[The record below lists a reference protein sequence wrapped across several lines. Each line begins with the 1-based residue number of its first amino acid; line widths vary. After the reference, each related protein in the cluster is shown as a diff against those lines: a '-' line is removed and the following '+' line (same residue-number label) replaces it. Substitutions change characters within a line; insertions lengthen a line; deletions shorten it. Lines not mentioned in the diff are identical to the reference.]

1 MISTPM
7 MLLLNTE
14 DVQNHD
20 EIRKSVQEIAQAGFD
35 AVCLEFRASQFN
47 EFDPIGQAAMQVC
60 YEEAQRCEIGFVKI
74 VPHESARF
82 LKEHPELYRRVLKE
96 TAMTFAENQLSQ
108 SWHMQLSGVKPS
120 LDRAFRIQKNET
132 GEITNAERCEQE
144 VQFLI
149 SGEQLQIRVK
159 DAGEYLFYFSCETTH
174 ADFANPAITSMLDA
188 FLAAYTPYKLDGF
201 AMDEFGVGGGE
212 AGVYLSGESFL
223 ALFEATYGYDLLD
236 KLYLLQNRGTDTEFA
251 VVRYDYYMLTNTL
264 TLNYQMAAR
273 EKFEAKYGKDLFIGF
288 HHTWWGEGNS
298 GDLWAGNIDYFRLCK
313 ALTGGFVDAQ
323 YDTERTMLSM
333 TQLAESIARY
343 SDTGNAYNMCWDR
356 YCTSK
361 KMEYYHRMLAVRNV
375 KWVGHAMA
383 KGLCRARL
391 SENMLEAKKAVY
403 DVEFPGL
410 FTASLTENPLWG
422 DVAKRIHTEH
432 TFENCLRG
440 ASASA
445 KVAVL
450 YIWESNAFFNN
461 EQMHYHRVSLKALL
475 DKLITNSIP
484 VDVVPSFETDL
495 SQYDV
500 IFALWPSMM
509 PDSLWQVLKQ
519 EIAAGKQV
527 YFMGPPAYVTTSG
540 KDISAE
546 FEKLTGSHVT
556 DVKTYCGGFEYPA
569 WDFWFT
575 DKIIPM
581 NIYCEGDEIIE
592 RRCDNV
598 HYYGYEAPLTEAMI
612 DIIENLSAYKTVDND
627 RVISKVYQRGDEK
640 IITLTGRWSCK
651 INMRFVFEGND
662 IEIQN
667 GTLILI
673 SAKKNEV
680 TKLLAANGTQIYING
695 NRRDYEYI

>member
-14 DVQNHD
+14 DAQNHD
-20 EIRKSVQEIAQAGFD
+20 EIRKSVQEIAQTGFD
-35 AVCLEFRASQFN
+35 AVCLEFRNSQFD
-47 EFDPIGQAAMQVC
+47 EFDAVGQAAMQIC
-60 YEEAQRCEIGFVKI
+60 YEEAKRCGIGFVKI
-74 VPHESARF
+74 VPYASARF
-82 LKEHPELYRRVLKE
+82 LKANPELYRRVLKE
-96 TAMTFAENQLSQ
+96 IAMVFTPDQRSR
-108 SWHMQLSGVKPS
+108 SWHIQLSGVKPS
-120 LDRAFRIQKNET
+120 LDQAFRIQKNEN

-144 VQFLI
+144 VQYLI

-159 DAGEYLFYFSCETTH
+159 DAGEYLFYFSCETPD
-174 ADFANPAITSMLDA
+174 ADYANPAITNMLDA
-188 FLAAYTPYKLDGF
+188 FLAAYAPYKLDGY
-201 AMDEFGVGGGE
+201 AMDEFGAGSRE
-212 AGVYLSGESFL
+212 AGIYLSGESFL
-223 ALFEATYGYDLLD
+223 ALFEATYGYDLRD

-251 VVRYDYYMLTNTL
+251 VVRYDYYTLTNTL

-356 YCTSK
+356 YCTPR
-361 KMEYYHRMLAVRNV
+361 KMDYYHRMLAARNV
-375 KWVGHAMA
+375 KWVSHALA
-383 KGLCRARL
+383 KSIRNARWQCKDITVGF
-391 SENMLEAKKAVY
+391 SS
-403 DVEFPGL
+403 DVQFAGL
-410 FTASLTENPLWG
+410 FADKLIDNPLWG
-422 DVAKRIHTEH
+422 DISKCIRWEH
-432 TFENCLRG
+432 SLEKKLCG
-440 ASASA
+440 ANSPA

-461 EQMHYHRVSLKALL
+461 EQMHYHRASLKALL
-475 DKLITNSIP
+475 DKLMTNNIP
-484 VDVVPSFETDL
+484 IDVVPSFETNL
-495 SQYDV
+495 SHYDV

-509 PDSLWQVLKQ
+509 PDSLWQTLKQ

-592 RRCDNV
+592 RSCGNV

-612 DIIENLSAYKTVDND
+612 DVIENLSDYKTIDND
-627 RVISKVYQRGDEK
+627 RVISKVYQRSDEK

-651 INMRFVFEGND
+651 INMRFAFEGND

-673 SAKKNEV
+673 STEKNKI
-680 TKLLAANGTQIYING
+680 TKLLSSGGAQIYING
-695 NRRDYEYI
+695 IRSDYEQI

>member
-14 DVQNHD
+14 DAQNHN
-20 EIRKSVQEIAQAGFD
+20 EIRKSVQEIAQTGFD
-35 AVCLEFRASQFN
+35 AVCLEFRDSQFD
-47 EFDPIGQAAMQVC
+47 EFDAVGQAAMQVC
-60 YEEAQRCEIGFVKI
+60 YEEAKRCGIGFVKI
-74 VPHESARF
+74 MPHASARF
-82 LKEHPELYRRVLKE
+82 LKANPELYRRVLQE
-96 TAMTFAENQLSQ
+96 IAMTFTPDQRSC
-108 SWHMQLSGVKPS
+108 SWHIQLSGVKPS
-120 LDRAFRIQKNET
+120 LDRAFRIQKNEN
-132 GEITNAERCEQE
+132 GEITNAERCEQK
-144 VQFLI
+144 VQYLI

-159 DAGEYLFYFSCETTH
+159 DAGEYLFYFSCETTD
-174 ADFANPAITSMLDA
+174 ADYANPSITNMLDA
-188 FLAAYTPYKLDGF
+188 FLSAYAPYTLDGY
-201 AMDEFGVGGGE
+201 AMDEFGAGSRE
-212 AGVYLSGESFL
+212 AGVYLSSESFL
-223 ALFEATYGYDLLD
+223 TLFEATYGYDLRD
-236 KLYLLQNRGTDTEFA
+236 RLYLLQNRGIDTGFA
-251 VVRYDYYMLTNTL
+251 VVRYDYYTLTNTL

-313 ALTGGFVDAQ
+313 ALSGGFVDAQ

-333 TQLAESIARY
+333 TQLSESIARY

-361 KMEYYHRMLAVRNV
+361 KMEYYHRLLAVRNV
-375 KWVGHAMA
+375 KWVAHA
-383 KGLCRARL
+383 L
-391 SENMLEAKKAVY
+391 SNGISRDCDY
-403 DVEFPGL
+403 PGVFVDHL
-410 FTASLTENPLWG
+410 IGNTLWG
-422 DVAKRIHTEH
+422 SVSDYISREH
-432 TFENCLRG
+432 IFEHCLHG
-440 ASASA
+440 AASTA

-461 EQMHYHRVSLKALL
+461 DQMHYHRLSLKAIL
-475 DKLITNSIP
+475 DKLMANNIP
-484 VDVVPSFETDL
+484 VDVVPSFETNL
-495 SQYDV
+495 SHYDV

-509 PDSLWQVLKQ
+509 PDSLWQTLKQ

-592 RRCDNV
+592 QSCGNV

-612 DIIENLSAYKTVDND
+612 DVIENLSNYKTIDND

-667 GTLILI
+667 GTLIMI
-673 SAKKNEV
+673 SAEKSTV
-680 TKLLAANGTQIYING
+680 TKLVAADGAQIYING
-695 NRRDYEYI
+695 IRSDYEQI

>member
-14 DVQNHD
+14 DAQNHD
-20 EIRKSVQEIAQAGFD
+20 EIRKSVQEIAQTGFD
-35 AVCLEFRASQFN
+35 AVCLEFRNSQFD
-47 EFDPIGQAAMQVC
+47 EFDAVGQAAMQVC
-60 YEEAQRCEIGFVKI
+60 YEEAKRCGIGFVKI
-74 VPHESARF
+74 VPYASARF
-82 LKEHPELYRRVLKE
+82 LKANPELYRRVLKE
-96 TAMTFAENQLSQ
+96 ISMTFTPERLSQ
-108 SWHMQLSGVKPS
+108 SQCMQLPGGKPS
-120 LDRAFRIQKNET
+120 LDRAFRIQKNEN
-132 GEITNAERCEQE
+132 GEIISAERCEQE
-144 VQFLI
+144 VQYLI

-159 DAGEYLFYFSCETTH
+159 DAGQYLFYFSCETPD
-174 ADFANPAITSMLDA
+174 ADYANPAITSMLDA
-188 FLAAYTPYKLDGF
+188 FLSAYKPYKLDGY
-201 AMDEFGVGGGE
+201 AMDEFGAGSRE
-212 AGVYLSGESFL
+212 AGIYLSGESFL
-223 ALFEATYGYDLLD
+223 ALFEATYGYDLRD

-251 VVRYDYYMLTNTL
+251 VVRYDYYTLTNTL

-356 YCTSK
+356 YCTPR
-361 KMEYYHRMLAVRNV
+361 KMDYYHRMLAARNV
-375 KWVGHAMA
+375 KWVSHALA
-383 KGLCRARL
+383 KSIRNARWRCKDITVGF
-391 SENMLEAKKAVY
+391 SS
-403 DVEFPGL
+403 DVQFAGL
-410 FTASLTENPLWG
+410 FADKLIDNPLWG
-422 DVAKRIHTEH
+422 DISKCIRWEH
-432 TFENCLRG
+432 SLEKKLCG
-440 ASASA
+440 ANSPA

-461 EQMHYHRVSLKALL
+461 EQMHYHRASLKALL
-475 DKLITNSIP
+475 DKLMTNNIP
-484 VDVVPSFETDL
+484 IDVVPSFETNL
-495 SQYDV
+495 SHYDV

-509 PDSLWQVLKQ
+509 PDSLWQTLKQ

-592 RRCDNV
+592 RSCGNV

-612 DIIENLSAYKTVDND
+612 DVIENLSDYKTIDND
-627 RVISKVYQRGDEK
+627 RVISKVYQRSDEK

-651 INMRFVFEGND
+651 INMRFAFEGND

-673 SAKKNEV
+673 SAEKNKI
-680 TKLLAANGTQIYING
+680 TKLLSSGGAQIYING
-695 NRRDYEYI
+695 IRSDYEQI

>member
-14 DVQNHD
+14 DAQNHD
-20 EIRKSVQEIAQAGFD
+20 EIRKSVQEIAQTGFD
-35 AVCLEFRASQFN
+35 AVCLEFRNSQFD
-47 EFDPIGQAAMQVC
+47 EFDAVGQAAMQVC
-60 YEEAQRCEIGFVKI
+60 YEEAKRCGIGFVKI
-74 VPHESARF
+74 VPYASARF
-82 LKEHPELYRRVLKE
+82 LKANPELYRRVLKE
-96 TAMTFAENQLSQ
+96 IAMVFTPDQRSR
-108 SWHMQLSGVKPS
+108 SWHIQLSGVKPS
-120 LDRAFRIQKNET
+120 LDQAFRIQKNEN

-144 VQFLI
+144 VQYLI

-159 DAGEYLFYFSCETTH
+159 DAGEYLFYFSCETPD
-174 ADFANPAITSMLDA
+174 ADYANPAITNMLDA
-188 FLAAYTPYKLDGF
+188 FLAAYAPYKLDGY
-201 AMDEFGVGGGE
+201 AMDEFGAGSRE
-212 AGVYLSGESFL
+212 AGIYLSGESFL
-223 ALFEATYGYDLLD
+223 ALFEATYGYDLRD

-251 VVRYDYYMLTNTL
+251 VVRYDYYTLTNTL

-356 YCTSK
+356 YCTPR
-361 KMEYYHRMLAVRNV
+361 KMDYYHRMLAARNV
-375 KWVGHAMA
+375 KWVSHALA
-383 KGLCRARL
+383 KSIRNARWQCKDITVGF
-391 SENMLEAKKAVY
+391 SS
-403 DVEFPGL
+403 DVQFAGL
-410 FTASLTENPLWG
+410 FADKLIDNPLWG
-422 DVAKRIHTEH
+422 DISKCIRWEH
-432 TFENCLRG
+432 SLEKKLCG
-440 ASASA
+440 ANSPA

-461 EQMHYHRVSLKALL
+461 EQMHYHRASLKALL
-475 DKLITNSIP
+475 DKLMTNNIP
-484 VDVVPSFETDL
+484 IDVVPSFETNL
-495 SQYDV
+495 THYDV

-509 PDSLWQVLKQ
+509 PDSLWQTLKQ

-592 RRCDNV
+592 RSCGNV

-612 DIIENLSAYKTVDND
+612 DVIENLSDYKTIDND
-627 RVISKVYQRGDEK
+627 RVISKVYQRSDEK

-651 INMRFVFEGND
+651 INMRFAFEGND

-673 SAKKNEV
+673 STEKNKI
-680 TKLLAANGTQIYING
+680 TKLLSSGGAQIYING
-695 NRRDYEYI
+695 IRIDYEQI

>member
-14 DVQNHD
+14 DAQNHD
-20 EIRKSVQEIAQAGFD
+20 EIRKSVREIAQVGFD
-35 AVCLEFRASQFN
+35 AVCLEFRDSQYN
-47 EFDPIGQAAMQVC
+47 EFDAVGQAAMQVC
-60 YEEAQRCEIGFVKI
+60 YEEARRCGIGFVKVI
-74 VPHESARF
+74 PPDPPQF
-82 LKEHPELYRRVLKE
+82 LKLHPELCRRVLKE
-96 TAMTFAENQLSQ
+96 TAMTFTPENLLQSLDIQLSKRNP
-108 SWHMQLSGVKPS
+108 L
-120 LDRAFRIQKNET
+120 LDCAFHIRKNKN
-132 GEITNAERCEQE
+132 GDIVNVERCENE
-144 VQFLI
+144 VKYVF
-149 SGEQLQIRVK
+149 SGKHIQIQVK
-159 DAGEYLFYFSCETTH
+159 DAGEYLFYFSCETEE
-174 ADFANPAITSMLDA
+174 ADYANPQITKMLDA
-188 FLAAYTPYKLDGF
+188 FLSIYEPYILDGY
-201 AMDEFGVGGGE
+201 AMDEFGAGIRE
-212 AGVYLSGESFL
+212 ANTYLSSESFF
-223 ALFEATYGYDLLD
+223 ALFEATYGYNLRDC
-236 KLYLLQNRGTDTEFA
+236 LYLLQNRGTDTKFA
-251 VVRYDYYMLTNTL
+251 VVRYDYYTLTNTL

-356 YCTSK
+356 YCTPR
-361 KMEYYHRMLAVRNV
+361 KMDYYHRMLAARNV
-375 KWVGHAMA
+375 KWVSHALA
-383 KGLCRARL
+383 KSIRNARWRCKDITVGF
-391 SENMLEAKKAVY
+391 SS
-403 DVEFPGL
+403 DVQFAGL
-410 FTASLTENPLWG
+410 FADKLIDNPLWG
-422 DVAKRIHTEH
+422 DISKCIRWEH
-432 TFENCLRG
+432 SLEKKLCG
-440 ASASA
+440 ANSPA

-461 EQMHYHRVSLKALL
+461 EQMHYHRASLKALL
-475 DKLITNSIP
+475 DKLMMNNIP
-484 VDVVPSFETDL
+484 IDVVPSFETNL
-495 SQYDV
+495 SHYDV

-509 PDSLWQVLKQ
+509 PDSLWQTLKQ

-592 RRCDNV
+592 RSCGNV

-612 DIIENLSAYKTVDND
+612 DIIENLSDYKTIDND
-627 RVISKVYQRGDEK
+627 RVISKVYQRSDEK

-651 INMRFVFEGND
+651 INMRFAFEGND

-673 SAKKNEV
+673 SAEKNKI
-680 TKLLAANGTQIYING
+680 TKLLSSGGAQIYING
-695 NRRDYEYI
+695 IRSDYEQI

>member
-14 DVQNHD
+14 DAQNHD
-20 EIRKSVQEIAQAGFD
+20 EIRKSVHEIAQTGFD
-35 AVCLEFRASQFN
+35 AVCLEFRNSQFD
-47 EFDPIGQAAMQVC
+47 EFDAVGQAAMQVC
-60 YEEAQRCEIGFVKI
+60 YEEAKRCGIGFVKI
-74 VPHESARF
+74 MPYGSARF
-82 LKEHPELYRRVLKE
+82 LKANPELYRRVLKE
-96 TAMTFAENQLSQ
+96 ISMTFTPEQLSQ
-108 SWHMQLSGVKPS
+108 SQCMQLPGGKPL
-120 LDRAFRIQKNET
+120 LDRVFRIQKNEN
-132 GEITNAERCEQE
+132 GEIISAERCEQE
-144 VQFLI
+144 VQYLI

-159 DAGEYLFYFSCETTH
+159 DAGEYLFYFSCETTD
-174 ADFANPAITSMLDA
+174 ADYANPAITNMLDA
-188 FLAAYTPYKLDGF
+188 FLAAYAPYKLDGY
-201 AMDEFGVGGGE
+201 AMDEFGAGSRE
-212 AGVYLSGESFL
+212 AGVYLSSESFL
-223 ALFEATYGYDLLD
+223 TLFEATYGYDLRD
-236 KLYLLQNRGTDTEFA
+236 KLYLLQNRGADTEFA
-251 VVRYDYYMLTNTL
+251 VVRYDYYTLTNTL

-356 YCTSK
+356 YCTPR
-361 KMEYYHRMLAVRNV
+361 KMDYYHRMLAARNV
-375 KWVGHAMA
+375 KWVSHALA
-383 KGLCRARL
+383 KSIRNARWQCKDITVGF
-391 SENMLEAKKAVY
+391 SS
-403 DVEFPGL
+403 DVQFAGL
-410 FTASLTENPLWG
+410 FADKLIDNPLWG
-422 DVAKRIHTEH
+422 DISKCIRWEH
-432 TFENCLRG
+432 SLEKKLCG
-440 ASASA
+440 ANSPA

-461 EQMHYHRVSLKALL
+461 EQMHYHRASLKALL
-475 DKLITNSIP
+475 DKLMTNNIP
-484 VDVVPSFETDL
+484 IDVVPSFETNL
-495 SQYDV
+495 SHYDV

-509 PDSLWQVLKQ
+509 PDSLWQALKQ
-519 EIAAGKQV
+519 AVTAGKQV

-556 DVKTYCGGFEYPA
+556 AVKTYCGGYEYPA

-592 RRCDNV
+592 RCCGNV

-612 DIIENLSAYKTVDND
+612 DVIENLSDYKTIDND
-627 RVISKVYQRGDEK
+627 RVISKVYQRSDEK

-651 INMRFVFEGND
+651 INMRFAFEEND

-673 SAKKNEV
+673 SAEKNKI
-680 TKLLAANGTQIYING
+680 TKLLSSGGAQIYING
-695 NRRDYEYI
+695 IRSDYEQI

>member
-14 DVQNHD
+14 DAQNHD
-20 EIRKSVQEIAQAGFD
+20 EIRKSVQEIAQTGFD
-35 AVCLEFRASQFN
+35 AVCLEFRNSQFD
-47 EFDPIGQAAMQVC
+47 EFDAVGQAAMQVC
-60 YEEAQRCEIGFVKI
+60 YEEAKRCGIGFVKI
-74 VPHESARF
+74 VPYASARF
-82 LKEHPELYRRVLKE
+82 LKANPELYRRVLKE
-96 TAMTFAENQLSQ
+96 IAMVFTPDQRSR
-108 SWHMQLSGVKPS
+108 SWHIQLSGVKPS
-120 LDRAFRIQKNET
+120 LDQAFRIQKNEN

-144 VQFLI
+144 VQYLI

-159 DAGEYLFYFSCETTH
+159 DAGEYLFYFSCETPD
-174 ADFANPAITSMLDA
+174 ADYANPAITNMLDA
-188 FLAAYTPYKLDGF
+188 FLAAYAPYKLDGY
-201 AMDEFGVGGGE
+201 AMDEFGAGSRE
-212 AGVYLSGESFL
+212 AGIYLSGESFL
-223 ALFEATYGYDLLD
+223 ALFEATYGYDLRD

-251 VVRYDYYMLTNTL
+251 VVRYDYYTLTNTL

-298 GDLWAGNIDYFRLCK
+298 GNLWAGNIDYFRLCK

-356 YCTSK
+356 YCTPR
-361 KMEYYHRMLAVRNV
+361 KMDYYHRMLAARNV
-375 KWVGHAMA
+375 KWVSHALA
-383 KGLCRARL
+383 KSIRNARWQCKDITVGF
-391 SENMLEAKKAVY
+391 SS
-403 DVEFPGL
+403 DVQFAGL
-410 FTASLTENPLWG
+410 FADKLIDNPLWG
-422 DVAKRIHTEH
+422 DISKCIRWEH
-432 TFENCLRG
+432 SLEKKLCG
-440 ASASA
+440 ANSPA

-461 EQMHYHRVSLKALL
+461 EQMHYHRASLKALL
-475 DKLITNSIP
+475 DKLMTNNIP
-484 VDVVPSFETDL
+484 IDVVPSFETNL
-495 SQYDV
+495 SHYDV

-509 PDSLWQVLKQ
+509 PDSLWQTLKQ

-592 RRCDNV
+592 RSCGNV

-612 DIIENLSAYKTVDND
+612 DVIENLSDYKTIDND
-627 RVISKVYQRGDEK
+627 RVISKVYQRSDEK

-651 INMRFVFEGND
+651 INMRFAFEGND

-673 SAKKNEV
+673 STEKNKI
-680 TKLLAANGTQIYING
+680 TKLLSSGGAQIYING
-695 NRRDYEYI
+695 IRSDYEQI

>member
-14 DVQNHD
+14 DAQNHD
-20 EIRKSVQEIAQAGFD
+20 EIRKSVQEIAQTGFE
-35 AVCLEFRASQFN
+35 AVCLEFRNSQFD
-47 EFDPIGQAAMQVC
+47 EFDAVGQAAMQVC
-60 YEEAQRCEIGFVKI
+60 YEEAKRCGIGFVKI
-74 VPHESARF
+74 VPHASARF
-82 LKEHPELYRRVLKE
+82 LKANPELYRRVLKE
-96 TAMTFAENQLSQ
+96 IAMVFTPDQRSR
-108 SWHMQLSGVKPS
+108 SWHIQLSGVKPS
-120 LDRAFRIQKNET
+120 LDQAFRIQKNEN

-144 VQFLI
+144 VQYLI

-159 DAGEYLFYFSCETTH
+159 DAGEYLFYFSCETTD
-174 ADFANPAITSMLDA
+174 ADYANPAITNMLDA
-188 FLAAYTPYKLDGF
+188 FLAAYAPYKLDGY
-201 AMDEFGVGGGE
+201 AMDEFGAGSCE
-212 AGVYLSGESFL
+212 AGVYLSSESFL
-223 ALFEATYGYDLLD
+223 TLFEATYGYDLRD

-251 VVRYDYYMLTNTL
+251 VVRYDYYTLTNTL

-356 YCTSK
+356 YCTPR
-361 KMEYYHRMLAVRNV
+361 KMDYYHRMLAARNV
-375 KWVGHAMA
+375 KWVSHALA
-383 KGLCRARL
+383 KSIRNARWRCKDITVGF
-391 SENMLEAKKAVY
+391 SS
-403 DVEFPGL
+403 DVQFAGL
-410 FTASLTENPLWG
+410 FADKLIDNPLWG
-422 DVAKRIHTEH
+422 DISKCIRWEH
-432 TFENCLRG
+432 SLEKKLCG
-440 ASASA
+440 ANSPA

-461 EQMHYHRVSLKALL
+461 EQMHYHRASLKALL
-475 DKLITNSIP
+475 DKLMTNNIP
-484 VDVVPSFETDL
+484 IDVVPSFETNL
-495 SQYDV
+495 SHYDV

-509 PDSLWQVLKQ
+509 PDPLWQALKQ
-519 EIAAGKQV
+519 EIAAGKQI

-556 DVKTYCGGFEYPA
+556 AVKTYCGGYEYPA

-592 RRCDNV
+592 RSCGNV

-612 DIIENLSAYKTVDND
+612 DVIENLSDYKTIDND
-627 RVISKVYQRGDEK
+627 RVISKVYQRSDEK

-651 INMRFVFEGND
+651 INMRFAFEGND

-673 SAKKNEV
+673 SAEKNKI
-680 TKLLAANGTQIYING
+680 TKLLSSGGAQIYING
-695 NRRDYEYI
+695 IRSDYEQI

>member
-14 DVQNHD
+14 DAQNHD
-20 EIRKSVQEIAQAGFD
+20 EIRKSVQEIAQTGFD
-35 AVCLEFRASQFN
+35 AVCLEFRNSQFD
-47 EFDPIGQAAMQVC
+47 EFDAVGQAAMQVC
-60 YEEAQRCEIGFVKI
+60 YEEAKRCGIGFVKI
-74 VPHESARF
+74 VPYASARF
-82 LKEHPELYRRVLKE
+82 LKANPELYRRVLKE
-96 TAMTFAENQLSQ
+96 IAMVFTPDQRSR
-108 SWHMQLSGVKPS
+108 SWHIQLSGVKPS
-120 LDRAFRIQKNET
+120 LDQAFRIQKNEN

-144 VQFLI
+144 VQYLI

-159 DAGEYLFYFSCETTH
+159 DAGEYLFYFSCETPD
-174 ADFANPAITSMLDA
+174 ADYANPAITNMLDA
-188 FLAAYTPYKLDGF
+188 FLAAYAPYKLDGY
-201 AMDEFGVGGGE
+201 AMDEFGAGSRE
-212 AGVYLSGESFL
+212 AGIYLSGESFL
-223 ALFEATYGYDLLD
+223 ALFEATYGYDLRD

-251 VVRYDYYMLTNTL
+251 VVRYDYYTLTNTL

-356 YCTSK
+356 YCTPR
-361 KMEYYHRMLAVRNV
+361 KMDYYHRMLAARNV
-375 KWVGHAMA
+375 KWVSHALA
-383 KGLCRARL
+383 KSIRNARWRCKDITVGF
-391 SENMLEAKKAVY
+391 SS
-403 DVEFPGL
+403 DVQFAGL
-410 FTASLTENPLWG
+410 FADKLIDNPLWG
-422 DVAKRIHTEH
+422 DISKCIRWEH
-432 TFENCLRG
+432 SLEKKLCG
-440 ASASA
+440 ANSPA

-461 EQMHYHRVSLKALL
+461 EQMHYHRASLKALL
-475 DKLITNSIP
+475 DKLMTNNIP
-484 VDVVPSFETDL
+484 IDVVPSFETNL
-495 SQYDV
+495 SHYDV

-509 PDSLWQVLKQ
+509 PDSLWQTLKQ

-592 RRCDNV
+592 RSCGNV

-612 DIIENLSAYKTVDND
+612 DVIENLSDYKTIDND
-627 RVISKVYQRGDEK
+627 RVISKVYQRSDEK

-651 INMRFVFEGND
+651 INMRFAFEGND

-673 SAKKNEV
+673 SAEKNKI
-680 TKLLAANGTQIYING
+680 TKLLSSGGAQIYING
-695 NRRDYEYI
+695 IRSDYEQI

>member
-14 DVQNHD
+14 DAQNHD
-20 EIRKSVQEIAQAGFD
+20 EIRKSVQEIAQTGFD
-35 AVCLEFRASQFN
+35 AVCLEFRNSQFD
-47 EFDPIGQAAMQVC
+47 EFDAVGQAAMQVC
-60 YEEAQRCEIGFVKI
+60 YEEAKRCGIGFVKI
-74 VPHESARF
+74 VPPASARF
-82 LKEHPELYRRVLKE
+82 LKANPELYRRVLKE
-96 TAMTFAENQLSQ
+96 IAMVFTPDQRSR
-108 SWHMQLSGVKPS
+108 SWHIQLSGVKPS
-120 LDRAFRIQKNET
+120 LDQAFRIQKNEN

-144 VQFLI
+144 VQYLI

-159 DAGEYLFYFSCETTH
+159 DAGQYLFYFSCETPD
-174 ADFANPAITSMLDA
+174 ADYANPAITSMLDA
-188 FLAAYTPYKLDGF
+188 FLSAYAPYKLDGY
-201 AMDEFGVGGGE
+201 AMDEFGAGSRE
-212 AGVYLSGESFL
+212 AGIYLSGESFL
-223 ALFEATYGYDLLD
+223 ALFEATYGYDLRD

-251 VVRYDYYMLTNTL
+251 VVRYDYYTLTNTL

-356 YCTSK
+356 YCTPR
-361 KMEYYHRMLAVRNV
+361 KMDYYHRMLAARNV
-375 KWVGHAMA
+375 KWVSHALA
-383 KGLCRARL
+383 KSIRNARWRCKDITVGF
-391 SENMLEAKKAVY
+391 SS
-403 DVEFPGL
+403 DVQFAGL
-410 FTASLTENPLWG
+410 FADKLIDNPLWG
-422 DVAKRIHTEH
+422 DISKCIRWEH
-432 TFENCLRG
+432 SLEKKLCG
-440 ASASA
+440 ANSPA

-461 EQMHYHRVSLKALL
+461 EQMHYHRASLKALL
-475 DKLITNSIP
+475 DKLMTNNIP
-484 VDVVPSFETDL
+484 IDVVPSFETNL
-495 SQYDV
+495 SHYDV

-509 PDSLWQVLKQ
+509 PDSLWQALKQ
-519 EIAAGKQV
+519 AVTAGKQV

-540 KDISAE
+540 KDISVE
-546 FEKLTGSHVT
+546 FENLTGTHVT

-592 RRCDNV
+592 RSCGNV

-612 DIIENLSAYKTVDND
+612 DVIENLSDYKTIDND
-627 RVISKVYQRGDEK
+627 RVISKVYQRSDEK

-651 INMRFVFEGND
+651 INMRFAFEGND

-673 SAKKNEV
+673 SAEKNKI
-680 TKLLAANGTQIYING
+680 TKLLSSGGAQIYING
-695 NRRDYEYI
+695 IRSDYEQI

>member
-14 DVQNHD
+14 DAQNHD
-20 EIRKSVQEIAQAGFD
+20 EIRKSVQEIAQTGFD
-35 AVCLEFRASQFN
+35 AVCLEFRNSQFD
-47 EFDPIGQAAMQVC
+47 EFDAVGQAAMQVC
-60 YEEAQRCEIGFVKI
+60 YEEAKRCGIGFVKI
-74 VPHESARF
+74 VPPASARF
-82 LKEHPELYRRVLKE
+82 LKANPELYRRVLKE
-96 TAMTFAENQLSQ
+96 IAMVFTPDQRSR
-108 SWHMQLSGVKPS
+108 SWHIQLSGVKPS
-120 LDRAFRIQKNET
+120 LDQAFRIQKNEN

-144 VQFLI
+144 VQYLI

-159 DAGEYLFYFSCETTH
+159 DAGQYLFYFSCETPD
-174 ADFANPAITSMLDA
+174 ADYANPAITSMLDA
-188 FLAAYTPYKLDGF
+188 FLSAYAPYKLDGY
-201 AMDEFGVGGGE
+201 AMDEFGAGSRE
-212 AGVYLSGESFL
+212 AGIYLSGESFL
-223 ALFEATYGYDLLD
+223 ALFEATYGYDLRD

-251 VVRYDYYMLTNTL
+251 VVRYDYYTLTNTL

-356 YCTSK
+356 YCTPR
-361 KMEYYHRMLAVRNV
+361 KMDYYHRMLAARNV
-375 KWVGHAMA
+375 KWVSHALA
-383 KGLCRARL
+383 KSIRNARWRCKEITVGF
-391 SENMLEAKKAVY
+391 SS
-403 DVEFPGL
+403 DVQFAGL
-410 FTASLTENPLWG
+410 FADKLIDNPLWG
-422 DVAKRIHTEH
+422 DISKCIRWEH
-432 TFENCLRG
+432 SLEKKLCG
-440 ASASA
+440 ANSPA

-461 EQMHYHRVSLKALL
+461 EQMHYHRASLKALL
-475 DKLITNSIP
+475 DKLMTNNIP
-484 VDVVPSFETDL
+484 IDVVPSFETNL
-495 SQYDV
+495 SHYDV

-509 PDSLWQVLKQ
+509 PDSLWQALKQ
-519 EIAAGKQV
+519 AVTAGKQV

-540 KDISAE
+540 KDISVE
-546 FEKLTGSHVT
+546 FENLTGTHVT

-592 RRCDNV
+592 RSCGNV

-612 DIIENLSAYKTVDND
+612 DVIENLSDYKTIDND
-627 RVISKVYQRGDEK
+627 RVISKVYQRSDEK

-651 INMRFVFEGND
+651 INMRFAFEGND

-673 SAKKNEV
+673 SAEKNKI
-680 TKLLAANGTQIYING
+680 TKLLSSGGAQIYING
-695 NRRDYEYI
+695 IRSDYEQI

>member
-14 DVQNHD
+14 DAQNHD
-20 EIRKSVQEIAQAGFD
+20 EIRKSVQEIAQTGFD
-35 AVCLEFRASQFN
+35 AVCLEFRNSQFD
-47 EFDPIGQAAMQVC
+47 EFDAVGQAAMQVC
-60 YEEAQRCEIGFVKI
+60 YEEAKRCGIGFVKI
-74 VPHESARF
+74 VPYASARF
-82 LKEHPELYRRVLKE
+82 LKANPELYRRVLKE
-96 TAMTFAENQLSQ
+96 IAMVFTPDQRSR
-108 SWHMQLSGVKPS
+108 SWHIQLSGVKPS
-120 LDRAFRIQKNET
+120 LDQAFRIQKNEN

-144 VQFLI
+144 VQYLI

-159 DAGEYLFYFSCETTH
+159 DAGEYLFYFSCETPD
-174 ADFANPAITSMLDA
+174 ADYANPAITNMLDA
-188 FLAAYTPYKLDGF
+188 FLAAYAPYKLDGY
-201 AMDEFGVGGGE
+201 AMDEFGAGSRE
-212 AGVYLSGESFL
+212 AGIYLSGESFL
-223 ALFEATYGYDLLD
+223 ALFEATYGYDLRD
-236 KLYLLQNRGTDTEFA
+236 KLYVLQNRGTDTEFA
-251 VVRYDYYMLTNTL
+251 VVRYDYYTLTNTL

-356 YCTSK
+356 YCTPR
-361 KMEYYHRMLAVRNV
+361 KMDYYHRMLAARNV
-375 KWVGHAMA
+375 KWVSHALA
-383 KGLCRARL
+383 KSIRNARWQCKDITVGF
-391 SENMLEAKKAVY
+391 SS
-403 DVEFPGL
+403 DVQFAGL
-410 FTASLTENPLWG
+410 FADKLIDNPLWG
-422 DVAKRIHTEH
+422 DISKCIRWEH
-432 TFENCLRG
+432 SLEKKLCG
-440 ASASA
+440 ANSPA

-461 EQMHYHRVSLKALL
+461 EQMHYHRASLKALL
-475 DKLITNSIP
+475 DKLMTNNIP
-484 VDVVPSFETDL
+484 IDVVPSFETNL
-495 SQYDV
+495 THYDV

-509 PDSLWQVLKQ
+509 PDSLWQTLKQ

-592 RRCDNV
+592 RSCGNV

-612 DIIENLSAYKTVDND
+612 DVIENLSDYKTIDND
-627 RVISKVYQRGDEK
+627 RVISKVYQRSDEK

-651 INMRFVFEGND
+651 INMRFAFEGND

-673 SAKKNEV
+673 STEKNKI
-680 TKLLAANGTQIYING
+680 TKLLSSGGAQIYING
-695 NRRDYEYI
+695 IRSDYEQI

>member
-14 DVQNHD
+14 DAQNHD
-20 EIRKSVQEIAQAGFD
+20 EIRKSVQEIAQTGFD
-35 AVCLEFRASQFN
+35 AVCLEFRNSQFD
-47 EFDPIGQAAMQVC
+47 EFDAVGQAAMQVC
-60 YEEAQRCEIGFVKI
+60 YEEAKRCGIGFVKI
-74 VPHESARF
+74 VPYASARF
-82 LKEHPELYRRVLKE
+82 LKANPELYRRVLKE
-96 TAMTFAENQLSQ
+96 IAMVFTPDQRSR
-108 SWHMQLSGVKPS
+108 SWHIQLSGVKPS
-120 LDRAFRIQKNET
+120 LDQAFRIQKNEN
-132 GEITNAERCEQE
+132 GEVTNAERCEQE
-144 VQFLI
+144 VQYLI

-159 DAGEYLFYFSCETTH
+159 DAGEYLFYFSCETPD
-174 ADFANPAITSMLDA
+174 ADYANPAITNMLDA
-188 FLAAYTPYKLDGF
+188 FLAAYAPYKLDGY
-201 AMDEFGVGGGE
+201 AMDEFGAGSRE
-212 AGVYLSGESFL
+212 AGIYLSGESFL
-223 ALFEATYGYDLLD
+223 ALFEATYGYDLRD

-251 VVRYDYYMLTNTL
+251 VVRYDYYTLTNTL

-356 YCTSK
+356 YCTPR
-361 KMEYYHRMLAVRNV
+361 KMDYYHRMLAARNV
-375 KWVGHAMA
+375 KWVSHALA
-383 KGLCRARL
+383 KSIRNARWQCKDITVGF
-391 SENMLEAKKAVY
+391 SS
-403 DVEFPGL
+403 DVQFAGL
-410 FTASLTENPLWG
+410 FADKLIDNPLWG
-422 DVAKRIHTEH
+422 DISKCIRWEH
-432 TFENCLRG
+432 SLEKKLCG
-440 ASASA
+440 ANSPA

-461 EQMHYHRVSLKALL
+461 EQMHYHRASLKALL
-475 DKLITNSIP
+475 DKLMTNNIP
-484 VDVVPSFETDL
+484 IDVVPSFETNL
-495 SQYDV
+495 SHYDV

-509 PDSLWQVLKQ
+509 PDSLWQTLKQ

-556 DVKTYCGGFEYPA
+556 AVKTYCGGYEYPA

-592 RRCDNV
+592 RRCGNV

-612 DIIENLSAYKTVDND
+612 NVIENLSDYKTIDND
-627 RVISKVYQRGDEK
+627 RVISKVYQRSDEK

-651 INMRFVFEGND
+651 INMRFAFEGND

-673 SAKKNEV
+673 SAEKNKI
-680 TKLLAANGTQIYING
+680 TKLLSSGGAQIYING
-695 NRRDYEYI
+695 IRSDYEQI

>member
-14 DVQNHD
+14 DAQNHD
-20 EIRKSVQEIAQAGFD
+20 EIRKSVQEIAQTGFD
-35 AVCLEFRASQFN
+35 AVCLEFRNSQFD
-47 EFDPIGQAAMQVC
+47 EFDAVGQAAMQIC
-60 YEEAQRCEIGFVKI
+60 YEEAKRCGIGFVKI
-74 VPHESARF
+74 VPYASARF
-82 LKEHPELYRRVLKE
+82 LKANPELYRRVLKE
-96 TAMTFAENQLSQ
+96 IAMVFTPDQRSR
-108 SWHMQLSGVKPS
+108 SWHIQLSGVKPS
-120 LDRAFRIQKNET
+120 LDQAFRIQKNEN

-144 VQFLI
+144 VQYLI

-159 DAGEYLFYFSCETTH
+159 DAGEYLFYFSCETPD
-174 ADFANPAITSMLDA
+174 ADYANPAITNMLDA
-188 FLAAYTPYKLDGF
+188 FLAAYAPYKLDGY
-201 AMDEFGVGGGE
+201 AMDEFGAGSRE
-212 AGVYLSGESFL
+212 AGIYLSGESFL
-223 ALFEATYGYDLLD
+223 ALFEATYGYDLRD

-251 VVRYDYYMLTNTL
+251 VVRYDYYTLTNTL

-356 YCTSK
+356 YCTPR
-361 KMEYYHRMLAVRNV
+361 KMDYYHRMLAARNV
-375 KWVGHAMA
+375 KWVSHALA
-383 KGLCRARL
+383 KSIRNARWQCKDITVGF
-391 SENMLEAKKAVY
+391 SS
-403 DVEFPGL
+403 DVQFAGL
-410 FTASLTENPLWG
+410 FADKLIDNPLWG
-422 DVAKRIHTEH
+422 DISKCIRWEH
-432 TFENCLRG
+432 SLEKKLCG
-440 ASASA
+440 ANSPA

-461 EQMHYHRVSLKALL
+461 EQMHYHRASLKALL
-475 DKLITNSIP
+475 DKLMTNNIP
-484 VDVVPSFETDL
+484 IDVVPSFETNL
-495 SQYDV
+495 SHYDV

-509 PDSLWQVLKQ
+509 PDSLWQALKQ
-519 EIAAGKQV
+519 AVTAGKQV

-540 KDISAE
+540 KDISVE
-546 FEKLTGSHVT
+546 FENLTGTHVT

-592 RRCDNV
+592 RSCGNV

-612 DIIENLSAYKTVDND
+612 DVIENLIDYKTIDND
-627 RVISKVYQRGDEK
+627 RVISKVYQRSDEK

-651 INMRFVFEGND
+651 INMRFAFEGND

-673 SAKKNEV
+673 STEKNKI
-680 TKLLAANGTQIYING
+680 TKLLSSGGAQIYING
-695 NRRDYEYI
+695 IRSDYEQI